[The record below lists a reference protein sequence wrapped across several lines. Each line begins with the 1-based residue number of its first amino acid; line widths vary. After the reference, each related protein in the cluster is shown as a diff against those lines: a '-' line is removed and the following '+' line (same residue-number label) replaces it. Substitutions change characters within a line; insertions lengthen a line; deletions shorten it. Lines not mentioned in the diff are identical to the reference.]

1 MAEQEQHDHPEQ
13 QEEQNL
19 PAEVLVGL
27 YREEISRLLSEN
39 MDLRLE
45 VRWKAQIVEALQ
57 QQIERM
63 AEGGPAEP
71 PNPGIQENRKVPE

>member
-1 MAEQEQHDHPEQ
+1 MAEQEPHDHPEQ

-45 VRWKAQIVEALQ
+45 LRWKAQIVEALQ
-57 QQIERM
+57 QQIARDLQTIREKF
-63 AEGGPAEP
+63 G
-71 PNPGIQENRKVPE
+71 NDLCILVFQVLH